1 MEHKIYICP
10 MHPEIVSDKP
20 GTCPKCG
27 MALREIK
34 DQKEK
39 IKNQEHTEGSEM
51 NHEGHVMKP
60 GSEMPASHSL
70 GEGWSFWE
78 NLKMSMTMTMGMEH
92 TGLAGREMARLM
104 EQDIKQKFFVSIF
117 LTIPIVL
124 YSPLGKNI
132 FGLNLP
138 TPISENWLMFLLT
151 TPVFFYSGWIFL
163 YSTYVALKQKT
174 LNMAVL
180 IAVGITA
187 AYVFSIVLTLLGSE
201 ESFYEAAA
209 MLTTFVLFG
218 HWMEMKSRRGTT
230 DALQALFNLVP
241 PQARVLRPKNVISN
255 EERNPKRGQK
265 EQGISRFTRDDSE
278 FVTIPTSEIQV
289 GDIILLKPGDKVPVD
304 GEIIEGETAI
314 DESLVTGESIPVAK
328 KIGDQVI
335 GGSINQSGSVQFK
348 ATKIGEDTALAQ
360 IVKMVE
366 TAQNSKAPG
375 QKIADRFAKYLVIV
389 AVGGGLLTFAV
400 WFLILG
406 QPFLFALTFAIS
418 TVVIACP
425 DALGLATPTAVAVG
439 TGLGAKH
446 NILIKDAPTLEQV
459 SKIQAVVLDKT
470 GTLTEGKP
478 KITDIV
484 TVNGFAE
491 SEALQLIGAAEAKSS
506 HPLANAVLEALK
518 SSKLTL
524 PAQVEKFQNL
534 SGLGVKAVVDGK
546 NILVGTQKL
555 MQENKIEMPLSLQEK
570 INEFLERGETIMI
583 LAVNGKGTSVVGAA
597 DPIKPNAKRA
607 IDKLHELGIETAMIT
622 GDNKRTAQAV
632 AKQLGIKRMFA
643 EVMPEDKAKY
653 VKKLQDEGLP
663 AMPEPEHKQVENLTF
678 FDKLSTLLRLKTVDG
693 RRGKFVAMVGDG
705 VNDAP
710 ALAQADIGIAIGA
723 GTDVAIETA
732 KVVLMK
738 SDPADV
744 LRAIRLSKA
753 TVAKMKQNLFWAS
766 IYNVLAIPVAAGVL
780 YPNFQ
785 ISLRPEVSALLMS
798 ISSII
803 VATNAVLLNR
813 AEKDLIEV

>member
-1 MEHKIYICP
+1 MNNKIYTCP
-10 MHPEIVSDKP
+10 MHPEIQQDKP

-27 MALREIK
+27 MRLAESEKKMDHK
-34 DQKEK
+34 DMD
-39 IKNQEHTEGSEM
+39 HGGHEM
-51 NHEGHVMKP
+51 HSMKKVE
-60 GSEMPASHSL
+60 EM
-70 GEGWSFWE
+70 SFWE
-78 NLKMSMTMTMGMEH
+78 RLKMSMTMTMGMEH
-92 TGLAGREMARLM
+92 TGLAGREMAKLM
-104 EQDIKQKFFVSIF
+104 EEDIKQKFFVSLL

-138 TPISENWLMFLLT
+138 TPIPENWLMFLLT

-163 YSTYVALKQKT
+163 YSSYIALKQKT

-241 PQARVLRPKNVISN
+241 PQARVI
-255 EERNPKRGQK
+255 RNGK
-265 EQGISRFTRDDSE
+265 EQLVS
-278 FVTIPTSEIQV
+278 TSEV
-289 GDIILLKPGDKVPVD
+289 KLGDILVLKPGDKVPVD
-304 GEIIEGETAI
+304 GEITEGETAI

-328 KIGDQVI
+328 KKGDQVI

-348 ATKIGEDTALAQ
+348 AMKVGEDTALAQ

-375 QKIADRFAKYLVIV
+375 QKLADRFAKYLVIV

-478 KITDIV
+478 QV
-484 TVNGFAE
+484 TGIATVKGF
-491 SEALQLIGAAEAKSS
+491 SEEETLRLVGAAEVKSS
-506 HPLANAVLEALK
+506 HPLANAVIEELKKRKLALPT
-518 SSKLTL
+518 SI
-524 PAQVEKFQNL
+524 EKFENL
-534 SGLGVKAVVDGK
+534 SGLGVKATVEGK
-546 NILVGTQKL
+546 KVLVGTVKL
-555 MQENKIEMPLSLQEK
+555 MKENSVDVNPLENK
-570 INEFLERGETIMI
+570 INEFLENGNTIML
-583 LAVNGKGTSVVGAA
+583 LAVEGTISALVGAS
-597 DPIKPNAKRA
+597 DPIKVNAKKA
-607 IDKLHELGIETAMIT
+607 IDKLNELGIETAMIT
-622 GDNKRTAQAV
+622 GDNEKTAQVV
-632 AKQLGIKRMFA
+632 AKKIGIKRVFA
-643 EVMPEDKAKY
+643 DVMPEDKASY
-653 VKKLQDEGLP
+653 VKKLQKE
-663 AMPEPEHKQVENLTF
+663 
-678 FDKLSTLLRLKTVDG
+678 
-693 RRGKFVAMVGDG
+693 GKFVAMVGDG

-732 KVVLMK
+732 RVVLMK

-744 LRAIRLSKA
+744 IRAIRLSKA
-753 TVAKMKQNLFWAS
+753 TVRKMKQNLFWAS

-780 YPNFQ
+780 YPAFN
-785 ISLRPEVSALLMS
+785 ISLRPEISALLMS
-798 ISSII
+798 VSSII
-803 VATNAVLLNR
+803 VATNAVLLKR
-813 AEKDLIEV
+813 SEKDLITV